1 MRKVLHRIFLLIFLA
16 ALTGLLWYGVNG
28 WRQQHKYALLRE
40 RLEQEQKRAS
50 EEEGISRSRLEI
62 LQEINPDVKAYIEIP
77 DTKLSYPV
85 MQSSL
90 EEGNWYL
97 MRDLY
102 GNWDYYGTPYLDI
115 RCDIEAPSRNLWIYG
130 HNMSSGRMFGSLRNY
145 RKKSYF
151 EEHPEIMLE
160 VEEGTESYEIAAV
173 IELDL
178 SLPEDGELF
187 LFVDPDT
194 EEEYEKYLE
203 EIRRRSLYSTGV
215 ELSAEDHLISLTT
228 CGRLEAGTPRRL
240 VVIGRLL

>member
-1 MRKVLHRIFLLIFLA
+1 
-16 ALTGLLWYGVNG
+16 
-28 WRQQHKYALLRE
+28 
-40 RLEQEQKRAS
+40 
-50 EEEGISRSRLEI
+50 
-62 LQEINPDVKAYIEIP
+62 
-77 DTKLSYPV
+77 
-85 MQSSL
+85 
-90 EEGNWYL
+90 